1 MTVDHRLLSRWRAQ
15 SRERVHHLRL
25 LLLRARS
32 TAKLCCEIE
41 RRAIVAR
48 GARGALAT
56 GSGVL
61 SLALRL
67 PLLLRPLQ
75 QRYRCA
81 GLLCALDA

>member
-1 MTVDHRLLSRWRAQ
+1 MTADHRLLSRWRAQ

-75 QRYRCA
+75 QRCRCA